1 MQETP
6 WPPRAW
12 GKLTPDTT
20 FLHYL
25 FSYGVKSLDN
35 GTPIKYPS
43 QYLENIYAFRQVAG
57 QTAPKTGE
65 EYQPPL
71 GQLHAQSCP
80 SIFEGIESPQAPGQI

>member
-1 MQETP
+1 M
-6 WPPRAW
+6 
-12 GKLTPDTT
+12 
-20 FLHYL
+20 
-25 FSYGVKSLDN
+25 
-35 GTPIKYPS
+35 PIKYPS